1 MRQTVGNGKF
11 LVWADHP
18 GSPDHSGSHRVDGGH
33 RSQIS
38 GHAGGGWLP
47 REMGGLEGQ
56 GELGWQRGPEGRRLW
71 VDPSSSW
78 VCVDVLMD
86 RYRVGRTGTLR
97 GEFRENP
104 SNQAVL
110 PCLACISDIVIG

>member
-1 MRQTVGNGKF
+1 MGNSWSGRITLDHRIIVDHIEWMEGTDHKF
-11 LVWADHP
+11 QATQ
-18 GSPDHSGSHRVDGGH
+18 GG
-33 RSQIS
+33 
-38 GHAGGGWLP
+38 LP
-47 REMGGLEGQ
+47 REMAGLEGQ

>member
-1 MRQTVGNGKF
+1 MGNSWSGRSTLDHRIIVDHIEWMEGTDHKF
-11 LVWADHP
+11 QATQ
-18 GSPDHSGSHRVDGGH
+18 GG
-33 RSQIS
+33 
-38 GHAGGGWLP
+38 AGCQERWVAWKD
-47 REMGGLEGQ
+47 RQ

-86 RYRVGRTGTLR
+86 RSRVGRTGTLR

-110 PCLACISDIVIG
+110 PLLACISDIVIG

>member
-1 MRQTVGNGKF
+1 MGNSWSGRITLDHRIIVDHIEWMEGTDHKF
-11 LVWADHP
+11 QAT
-18 GSPDHSGSHRVDGGH
+18 
-33 RSQIS
+33 Q
-38 GHAGGGWLP
+38 GGWLP

-56 GELGWQRGPEGRRLW
+56 GELGWQRGPKGRRLW

-110 PCLACISDIVIG
+110 PRLACISDIVIG

>member
-33 RSQIS
+33 GSQIS
-38 GHAGGGWLP
+38 GHAGGAGCQERWVARKDRVNLGWL
-47 REMGGLEGQ
+47 
-56 GELGWQRGPEGRRLW
+56 RGPEGRRLW

-86 RYRVGRTGTLR
+86 RYRVGGRTNIKR
-97 GEFRENP
+97 G
-104 SNQAVL
+104 
-110 PCLACISDIVIG
+110 I